1 MVIQYRAAQFAV
13 RQAWS
18 PEICRVAST
27 IALCRVR
34 GARNVAPAD
43 APGRWIVPKG
53 SKTPK
58 SSQSERR
65 QQRLA
70 AELRANLGKRKA
82 QARARTVPGESPGR
96 HSADK
101 SDKT

>member
-1 MVIQYRAAQFAV
+1 
-13 RQAWS
+13 
-18 PEICRVAST
+18 
-27 IALCRVR
+27 L
-34 GARNVAPAD
+34 
-43 APGRWIVPKG
+43 IVPEG
-53 SKTPK
+53 SKSAK

-82 QARARTVPGESPGR
+82 QARARAAPVESPGR

-101 SDKT
+101 SDKS